1 MKSKLIHSQPEEK
14 MWTNRKPKTPIHS
27 QERIA
32 QLFLKI
38 VEKALL
44 RSSLE
49 LNSGAEECS
58 EEVIRIPPGTF

>member
-1 MKSKLIHSQPEEK
+1 
-14 MWTNRKPKTPIHS
+14 MWTNRKPKTPILS

-49 LNSGAEECS
+49 LNSGAEEYS
-58 EEVIRIPPGTF
+58 GELIRIPPGTF